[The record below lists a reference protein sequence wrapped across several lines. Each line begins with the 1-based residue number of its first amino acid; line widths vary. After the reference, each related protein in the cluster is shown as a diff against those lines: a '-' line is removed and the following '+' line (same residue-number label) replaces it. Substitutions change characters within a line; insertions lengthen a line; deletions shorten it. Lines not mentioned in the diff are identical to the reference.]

1 MRSPRRRVSLAATA
15 GVAAALLAAGCS
27 SSGSS
32 SPSSSSGSGSKSA
45 SPSASALEQS
55 HITVGAL
62 PVVDDAG
69 LYLANKLGYFTQ
81 EGLTL
86 TIAPVTQSTQ
96 AIPDMLHGSIA
107 IISGANYVSFFE
119 AQAKGTVQFKVLAEG
134 VTCQPDT
141 FGIAALPSSG
151 ITKPA
156 DLAGKTVAVN
166 LLSNIQ
172 TLTLNAVLK
181 ADGVNPASVH
191 YVVIPFPSMIAA
203 LKAHQVSA
211 ISAVQPFLT
220 GAEATDGA
228 KEVTS
233 SCDGPVA
240 HMPMSGY
247 FATQS
252 WAQQNPNTARA
263 FQTALLKG
271 QAYADANPGA
281 VKSILPTYIKITPQ
295 AAGQVTLGTYPSTL
309 DPAQLQQVLTLMKS
323 GGLPTAS
330 LSASSLLFH

>member
-32 SPSSSSGSGSKSA
+32 SPSGSGSSPA

-62 PVVDDAG
+62 PVIDDAG
-69 LYLANKLGYFTQ
+69 LYLANKLGYFKQ
-81 EGLTL
+81 EGLTV

-119 AQAKGTVQFKVLAEG
+119 AQAKGTVSFKVLAEA

-141 FGIAALPSSG
+141 FGVAALPSSG
-151 ITKPA
+151 ISKPA
-156 DLAGKTVAVN
+156 DLAGKTIAVN
-166 LLSNIQ
+166 LLNNIQ

-181 ADGVNPASVH
+181 ADGVNPSSVH
-191 YVVIPFPSMIAA
+191 YVVVPFPNMIAA
-203 LKAHQVSA
+203 LKAHQVNA

-220 GAEATDGA
+220 GAEAADGA
-228 KEVTS
+228 KQVVS

-247 FATQS
+247 FATQT

-263 FQTALLKG
+263 FQTALLKA
-271 QAYADANPGA
+271 QAYANANPAA

-295 AAGQVTLGTYPSTL
+295 AASQVTLGMYPSTL
-309 DPAQLQQVLTLMKS
+309 DPAQLQQVITLMQS
-323 GGLPTAS
+323 GNLPVTG